1 MLFAGVVMTLI
12 IGRTFP
18 INRLYFRY
26 IFDTPWEHDMTV
38 ERLAEILR
46 ALGMITLHDDGTRY
60 EELPPFRRYS
70 HKAVFI
76 NNFTKLVGRYLKL
89 TKGDV

>member
-1 MLFAGVVMTLI
+1 MNLI

-26 IFDTPWEHDMTV
+26 IFDTPWENDITV
-38 ERLAEILR
+38 ERMAEMLER
-46 ALGMITLHDDGTRY
+46 LGMIELHDDRTRY

-70 HKAVFI
+70 HKIVFVH
-76 NNFTKLVGRYLKL
+76 NFKKLKARYETL
-89 TKGDV
+89 TRGNV

>member
-1 MLFAGVVMTLI
+1 MTLI

-26 IFDTPWEHDMTV
+26 IFDTPWEQDMTV
-38 ERLAEILR
+38 ERLAELLER
-46 ALGMITLHDDGTRY
+46 LGMILLLDDGTRY

-76 NNFTKLVGRYLKL
+76 QKFEKLKARYETL

>member
-1 MLFAGVVMTLI
+1 MTLI

-26 IFDTPWEHDMTV
+26 IFDTPWEQELTV

-46 ALGMITLHDDGTRY
+46 VIGMIELHDNGTRY

-70 HKAVFI
+70 HKLVFVH
-76 NNFTKLVGRYLKL
+76 NFKKLKARYETL
-89 TKGDV
+89 TRGNV

>member
-1 MLFAGVVMTLI
+1 MTLI

-26 IFDTPWEHDMTV
+26 IFDTPWEHTLTV
-38 ERLAEILR
+38 ERLAEILER
-46 ALGMITLHDDGTRY
+46 LGMIELHDERTRY

-70 HKAVFI
+70 HKLVFVH
-76 NNFTKLVGRYLKL
+76 NFEKLKTRYNIL
-89 TKGDV
+89 TKGNV